1 MLFLAS
7 RMRVMLWRAS
17 SRWVTSHRTDLRCT
31 RLSRPGGNLL
41 CLEAAVTQCSG
52 AYSAPSPAATQR
64 IALLVDSG
72 AEINELLDR
81 IFARENWSIQRVP
94 DNCAALLTAAA

>member
-1 MLFLAS
+1 
-7 RMRVMLWRAS
+7 
-17 SRWVTSHRTDLRCT
+17 
-31 RLSRPGGNLL
+31 
-41 CLEAAVTQCSG
+41 VTQCSG

-94 DNCAALLTAAA
+94 DNCAALLTAAANQFDLSLQGRRTSAPRILRLSTKSEPFALIRA